1 MRRKEY
7 LRLFPSLNVSYEL
20 RENLIARAAVYRSL
34 GRPDFNQY
42 ASGVRLP
49 DTEQPANGS
58 TNRISLNNPEIKA
71 WGATSSQAR
80 LEYYFQ
86 NVGQVSIGA
95 FRRDFENFF
104 GQVIVPST
112 PEFLAIYGL
121 DLETY
126 GSYPV
131 STNYN
136 ITSTVR
142 MEGVNAD
149 YKQALIFLPHWGRGI
164 QVFANMT
171 ATRATG
177 DAAANFSGY
186 TPRLYNWGISLTRP
200 KFNVRANWNYKGRQ
214 RRSLFTGRGIE
225 ANTYDWG
232 AKKLMID
239 LNGEYAFA
247 KRFVLFT
254 NLRNVNDATDDVARE
269 GPSTPA
275 EAQFRSRSRYGSLW
289 TFGVKGT
296 F

>member
-1 MRRKEY
+1 
-7 LRLFPSLNVSYEL
+7 
-20 RENLIARAAVYRSL
+20 
-34 GRPDFNQY
+34 
-42 ASGVRLP
+42 
-49 DTEQPANGS
+49 
-58 TNRISLNNPEIKA
+58 
-71 WGATSSQAR
+71 
-80 LEYYFQ
+80 
-86 NVGQVSIGA
+86 
-95 FRRDFENFF
+95 
-104 GQVIVPST
+104 PST

-186 TPRLYNWGISLTRP
+186 TPRLFNWGISLTRP

-214 RRSLFTGRGIE
+214 RRSLFTGRGLE

-275 EAQFRSRSRYGSLW
+275 EAQFRS
-289 TFGVKGT
+289 
-296 F
+296 